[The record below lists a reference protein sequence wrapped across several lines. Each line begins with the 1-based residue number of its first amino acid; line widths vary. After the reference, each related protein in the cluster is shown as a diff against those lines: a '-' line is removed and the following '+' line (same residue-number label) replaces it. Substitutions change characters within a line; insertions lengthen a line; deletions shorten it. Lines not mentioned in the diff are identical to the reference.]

1 MEDSRSSFAAKTL
14 GLMGGVV
21 TSLVM
26 SACYGSP
33 PFTPEPPD
41 DTGDTA
47 ATGHT
52 GDTGDTTTGDTAEP
66 EDTGL

>member
-1 MEDSRSSFAAKTL
+1 MEESRSPYAKKTL

-26 SACYGSP
+26 SACYGAP
-33 PFTPEPPD
+33 PFTPDPPD

-47 ATGHT
+47 DTSDT
-52 GDTGDTTTGDTAEP
+52 GDTGDTAEP
-66 EDTGL
+66 ADDTGL